1 MGSESET
8 ARVPGPIAPPWR
20 LLMGPGPSN
29 VPPSVLAA
37 MANPVI
43 GHLDPAFLAIM
54 DEVQAM
60 LRQVFRTKNRFALP
74 ISGTGSAGMESCFAN
89 LVEPGDTAIVGVNGA
104 FGGRMAEVA
113 TRYGANVI
121 HVEAPWGTVIPNEA
135 MVDAIRQHRPK
146 VVALVHAETSTGV
159 LQPVEAIARAAA
171 ESGAL
176 TILDCVTSLGGC
188 PVEIDGWGIDA
199 AYSGTQK
206 CLSCPPG
213 LSPVTFNE
221 RAIEAVRARKTPA
234 PVWYFDVT
242 LLAQYWGSDRVYH
255 HTAPISMIY
264 ALHEALRIVMEE
276 GLKARFMRHRRN
288 QEALI
293 AGLAAMGVD
302 LASEGPHR
310 LPMLNAV
317 RVPEGID
324 EAAVRR
330 RLLNEHGIEIGAGLG
345 PLRGAIWRIGLMGAS
360 STRENVLTFLDA
372 FGSALREQGM
382 AAKGN
387 AREAALAEYRRS

>member
-1 MGSESET
+1 MQTERSS
-8 ARVPGPIAPPWR
+8 AAVPVPIAPPVR

-29 VPPSVLAA
+29 VPPSVLEA
-37 MANPVI
+37 MAKPVI

-60 LRQVFRTKNRFALP
+60 VRQVFRTKNRFALP

-89 LVEPGDTAIVGVNGA
+89 LLEPGDMAIVGVNGL
-104 FGGRMAEVA
+104 FGMRMAEVA
-113 TRYGANVI
+113 ARYGANVI
-121 HVEAPWGTVIPNEA
+121 RVEAPWGMIIPDHV
-135 MVDAIRQHRPK
+135 MVEAIRLHRPK

-199 AYSGTQK
+199 AYSATQK

-213 LSPVTFNE
+213 LSPVTFSE
-221 RAIEAVRARKTPA
+221 RAIESVRSRKTTV

-264 ALHEALRIVMEE
+264 ALHEALRLALEE
-276 GLKARFMRHRRN
+276 GLEVRFQRHRRN
-288 QEALI
+288 HEALI
-293 AGLAAMGVD
+293 AGLAAMGME
-302 LASEGPHR
+302 LASEEGHR
-310 LPMLNAV
+310 LQMLNAV
-317 RVPEGID
+317 RVPVGID

-330 RLLNEHGIEIGAGLG
+330 RLLSEHGIEIGAGLG
-345 PLRGAIWRIGLMGAS
+345 PLRGTIWRVGLMGAS
-360 STRENVLTFLDA
+360 SSRENVLTFLEA

-382 AAKGN
+382 AATGD
-387 AREAALAEYRRS
+387 AREAALAEYGRS